1 MGMYRHFALV
11 HLEAEIIITE
21 DGELKKC
28 FWCGMR
34 MAFPEKHGDSF
45 TCRKVKDMNRNRRK
59 LVRKKWSF
67 KRNQQ
72 RRRKRQS
79 L

>member
-1 MGMYRHFALV
+1 MRGCKNGARDKLGMYRHFALV

-45 TCRKVKDMNRNRRK
+45 TCRKVKDRN
-59 LVRKKWSF
+59 
-67 KRNQQ
+67 
-72 RRRKRQS
+72 
-79 L
+79 